1 MKEEIEIK
9 IETENE
15 KDKEINE
22 ETKDNDILKE
32 PEYNTKIKIKQS
44 QLYFYVPLVLSGFSY
59 MCHNSL
65 NYMIQIEPDYL
76 LKLDNNLLNTKL
88 DKNKTSINNTS
99 KSLIMWI
106 LFINILSKSLGHLI
120 LNTKSLKNKIDT
132 LIIISYSLS
141 FFTNILF
148 YFGNIE
154 TDLIFILHI
163 VNAFTTGLFFVTL
176 LRLNWSFLPL
186 NEGLVSGIFT
196 SFEYFG
202 IVHLSLFY
210 KVVEF
215 KYLFVINDVYIILAF
230 ICIFFIRYKFKGFY
244 LGKSSDLDY
253 NLDQKEKNGDKSLEE
268 NLIKIKEDEKKEDI
282 INEKNVKEE
291 REEKEEKEEKIEQF
305 ETDNNKEEE
314 ENNVKNNERF
324 NIFLQNLYA
333 DITSYRFILLIIT
346 YFLLLFS
353 NYILSLIY
361 LPFGII
367 FDIRM
372 FFNSSNQLIFYIIIY
387 FISSIFFGISFDLKM
402 VRTLVIRLIFLS
414 MMTIILFFPTKYFSY
429 FLDVLSL
436 LNALCLSGIKS
447 IIYPLVYREFFNN
460 EENYYLISTF
470 LLVEIII
477 YILTPFILKLFIFD
491 IADFIM
497 IFITCIGM
505 LFGGYYIMTKKLFPL
520 IIIDTNGNYDLTTK
534 KGQGL
539 KQLHLQ
545 DELPPLSKE

>member
-1 MKEEIEIK
+1 MKEEIEKK

-22 ETKDNDILKE
+22 ETKDNEILKE
-32 PEYNTKIKIKQS
+32 PEYNNKMKIKQS

-132 LIIISYSLS
+132 LILISYSLS

-163 VNAFTTGLFFVTL
+163 VNAFTSGLFFVTL

-196 SFEYFG
+196 SFEFFG

-230 ICIFFIRYKFKGFY
+230 ICIFFIKYKFKGFY

-291 REEKEEKEEKIEQF
+291 REEKEEKIEQF
-305 ETDNNKEEE
+305 ETDNKEE
-314 ENNVKNNERF
+314 ENNMENNERF

-460 EENYYLISTF
+460 EENYYLISIF

>member
-1 MKEEIEIK
+1 MKEAEIEIK
-9 IETENE
+9 NEDNNKEEKEVKEKLDEEN
-15 KDKEINE
+15 D
-22 ETKDNDILKE
+22 DILNE
-32 PEYNTKIKIKQS
+32 QSEYNKMKTKQS
-44 QLYFYVPLVLSGFSY
+44 QLYFYIPLILSGFSY
-59 MCHNSL
+59 MCNNTL
-65 NYMIQIEPDYL
+65 NCMIQIEPDYL
-76 LKLDNNLLNTKL
+76 LKLNNNLENTKL

-99 KSLIMWI
+99 KKLIMWI
-106 LFINILSKSLGHLI
+106 LFINILSKSSGHLI
-120 LNTKSLKNKIDT
+120 LNTKILRKKIDLLL
-132 LIIISYSLS
+132 LITNGIA
-141 FFTNILF
+141 FFSNLLF
-148 YFGNIE
+148 YFGKIE
-154 TDLIFILHI
+154 TDIIFILHI
-163 VNAFTTGLFFVTL
+163 FNAFSSGLFFVTF

-196 SFEYFG
+196 SFEYFS
-202 IVHLSLFY
+202 IVHLALFY
-210 KVVEF
+210 KVIEF
-215 KYLFVINDVYIILAF
+215 KYLFIINDIYIVLSF
-230 ICIFFIRYKFKGFY
+230 ISIFFIKYKFKGFY
-244 LGKSSDLDY
+244 LGKSSDLEY
-253 NLDQKEKNGDKSLEE
+253 NSEQKEKNIDKSLEE
-268 NLIKIKEDEKKEDI
+268 NLIKIEEDEKK
-282 INEKNVKEE
+282 NEIKNQ
-291 REEKEEKEEKIEQF
+291 KEEKIEQF
-305 ETDNNKEEE
+305 ETDNKEE
-314 ENNVKNNERF
+314 ENNIENNERF
-324 NIFLQNLYA
+324 SLFLQNLYA

-367 FDIRM
+367 FDLRM
-372 FFNSSNQLIFYIIIY
+372 FFDSSNQLIFYILIY

-414 MMTIILFFPTKYFSY
+414 ILTIILFFPTKYFSY

-436 LNALCLSGIKS
+436 LNALCLAGIKS

-460 EENYYLISTF
+460 EENYYLISIF
-470 LLVEIII
+470 LSVEIII
-477 YILTPFILKLFIFD
+477 YMFTPLLLKLFIFD

-520 IIIDTNGNYDLTTK
+520 IIIDTNGNYDLNTK

>member
-1 MKEEIEIK
+1 MKEEIEKK

-32 PEYNTKIKIKQS
+32 PEYNNKIKIKQS
-44 QLYFYVPLVLSGFSY
+44 QLYFYVPLILSGFSY

-132 LIIISYSLS
+132 LILISYSLS

-163 VNAFTTGLFFVTL
+163 VNAFTSGLFFVTL

-215 KYLFVINDVYIILAF
+215 KYLFVINDIYIILAF
-230 ICIFFIRYKFKGFY
+230 ICIFFIKYKFKGFY

-253 NLDQKEKNGDKSLEE
+253 NLEQKEKNGDKSLEE

-291 REEKEEKEEKIEQF
+291 REEKEEKIEQF

-314 ENNVKNNERF
+314 ENNVENNERF
-324 NIFLQNLYA
+324 NIFIQNLYA

-372 FFNSSNQLIFYIIIY
+372 FFDSSNQLIFYIIIY

-460 EENYYLISTF
+460 EENYYLISIF

>member
-9 IETENE
+9 IKTENE
-15 KDKEINE
+15 KDKEIDE

-32 PEYNTKIKIKQS
+32 PEYNNKIKIKQS

-76 LKLDNNLLNTKL
+76 LKLDKNLQSTKL

-132 LIIISYSLS
+132 LIIISYCLS
-141 FFTNILF
+141 FFTNLLF

-215 KYLFVINDVYIILAF
+215 KYLFVINDIYIILAL
-230 ICIFFIRYKFKGFY
+230 ICVFFIKYKFKGFY

-253 NLDQKEKNGDKSLEE
+253 NIDQKEKNGDKSLEE
-268 NLIKIKEDEKKEDI
+268 NLIKIKEDENKDDI
-282 INEKNVKEE
+282 IND
-291 REEKEEKEEKIEQF
+291 KEEKEEKIEQF
-305 ETDNNKEEE
+305 ETDNKEE
-314 ENNVKNNERF
+314 ENNMENNERF

-367 FDIRM
+367 FDLRM
-372 FFNSSNQLIFYIIIY
+372 FFDSSNQLIFYTIIY
-387 FISSIFFGISFDLKM
+387 FVSSIFFGISFDLKM

-414 MMTIILFFPTKYFSY
+414 IMTIVLFFPTKYFSY

-460 EENYYLISTF
+460 EENYYLISIF

-520 IIIDTNGNYDLTTK
+520 IIIDTNGNYDITTK

>member
-22 ETKDNDILKE
+22 ETKDNDIIKE
-32 PEYNTKIKIKQS
+32 PEYNNKIKIKQS

-88 DKNKTSINNTS
+88 DKNKTIINNTS

-120 LNTKSLKNKIDT
+120 LNTKSLKNKIDI
-132 LIIISYSLS
+132 LILISYSLY

-148 YFGNIE
+148 YFENIE

-176 LRLNWSFLPL
+176 LRFNWSFLPL

-372 FFNSSNQLIFYIIIY
+372 FFDSSNQLIFYIIIY

-460 EENYYLISTF
+460 EENYYLISIF
-470 LLVEIII
+470 LLLEIII

>member
-1 MKEEIEIK
+1 MKETIEIK
-9 IETENE
+9 TGN
-15 KDKEINE
+15 DKETKDE
-22 ETKDNDILKE
+22 EKKDNDILIE
-32 PEYNTKIKIKQS
+32 PENNNNNKIKTKQS
-44 QLYFYVPLVLSGFSY
+44 QLYFYVPLILSGFSY

-76 LKLDNNLLNTKL
+76 LKLNNNLQSTKL
-88 DKNKTSINNTS
+88 DKNKTDINNTS
-99 KSLIMWI
+99 KTLIMWT

-120 LNTKSLKNKIDT
+120 LSTKTLKNKIDI
-132 LIIISYSLS
+132 LMLISYSLS

-148 YFGNIE
+148 YFGNTQ
-154 TDLIFILHI
+154 TDIIYILHI
-163 VNAFTTGLFFVTL
+163 FNAFTSGLFFVTL

-186 NEGLVSGIFT
+186 NEGLVSGVFT
-196 SFEYFG
+196 SFEYFS
-202 IVHLSLFY
+202 IVHLALFY

-215 KYLFVINDVYIILAF
+215 KYLFVINDIYIILAF
-230 ICIFFIRYKFKGFY
+230 ICIFFIKYKFKGFY

-253 NLDQKEKNGDKSLEE
+253 NLDQKEKNVDKNLEE
-268 NLIKIKEDEKKEDI
+268 NLIKIKEDEKKNEI
-282 INEKNVKEE
+282 VNEKENKEE
-291 REEKEEKEEKIEQF
+291 KKEEKIEQF
-305 ETDNNKEEE
+305 ETDNKEEE
-314 ENNVKNNERF
+314 NSVENNERF
-324 NIFLQNLYA
+324 NIFIQNLYA

-367 FDIRM
+367 FDLRM
-372 FFNSSNQLIFYIIIY
+372 FFDSSNQLIFYIIIY
-387 FISSIFFGISFDLKM
+387 FMSSIFFGISFDLKM
-402 VRTLVIRLIFLS
+402 VRTLVIRLILLS
-414 MMTIILFFPTKYFSY
+414 IVTIILFFPTKYFSY

-436 LNALCLSGIKS
+436 LNAICLSGIKS

-460 EENYYLISTF
+460 EENYYLISIF
-470 LLVEIII
+470 LLVEIVI
-477 YILTPFILKLFIFD
+477 YIITPFILKLFIFD

-520 IIIDTNGNYDLTTK
+520 IIIDTNGNYDLNTK

>member
-1 MKEEIEIK
+1 MKETIEIK
-9 IETENE
+9 TDN
-15 KDKEINE
+15 DKETKDE
-22 ETKDNDILKE
+22 EKKDNDILKE
-32 PEYNTKIKIKQS
+32 PENNNNNNKIKTKQS
-44 QLYFYVPLVLSGFSY
+44 QLYFYVPLILSGFSY

-76 LKLDNNLLNTKL
+76 LKLNNILQSTKL

-99 KSLIMWI
+99 KSLIMWT

-120 LNTKSLKNKIDT
+120 LNTKTLKNKIDI
-132 LIIISYSLS
+132 LILVSYSLS

-148 YFGNIE
+148 YFGNTE
-154 TDLIFILHI
+154 TDIIFILHI
-163 VNAFTTGLFFVTL
+163 FNAFTSGLFFVTL

-186 NEGLVSGIFT
+186 NEGLVSGVFI
-196 SFEYFG
+196 SFEYFS
-202 IVHLSLFY
+202 IVHLALFY

-215 KYLFVINDVYIILAF
+215 KYLFVINDIYIILAF
-230 ICIFFIRYKFKGFY
+230 ICIFFIKYKYKGFY

-253 NLDQKEKNGDKSLEE
+253 NLDQKEKNVDKNLEE
-268 NLIKIKEDEKKEDI
+268 NLIKIKGDEKKNEI
-282 INEKNVKEE
+282 VNEKENKEE
-291 REEKEEKEEKIEQF
+291 KKEEKIEQF
-305 ETDNNKEEE
+305 ETDNKEEE
-314 ENNVKNNERF
+314 NSVENNERF
-324 NIFLQNLYA
+324 NIFIQNLYA

-367 FDIRM
+367 FDLRM
-372 FFNSSNQLIFYIIIY
+372 FFDSSNQLIFYIIIY
-387 FISSIFFGISFDLKM
+387 FMSSIFFGISFDLKM
-402 VRTLVIRLIFLS
+402 VRTLVIRLILLS
-414 MMTIILFFPTKYFSY
+414 IVTIILFFPTKYFSY

-436 LNALCLSGIKS
+436 LNAICLSGIKS

-460 EENYYLISTF
+460 EENYYLISIF
-470 LLVEIII
+470 LMVEIVI
-477 YILTPFILKLFIFD
+477 YIITPFILKLFIFD

-520 IIIDTNGNYDLTTK
+520 IIIDTNGNYDLNTK

>member
-9 IETENE
+9 IENE

-22 ETKDNDILKE
+22 EINNNDLLKE
-32 PEYNTKIKIKQS
+32 PEYNNKIKIKQS
-44 QLYFYVPLVLSGFSY
+44 QLYFYVPLILSGFSY

-163 VNAFTTGLFFVTL
+163 VNAFTSGLFFVTL

-291 REEKEEKEEKIEQF
+291 REEKEEKIEQF
-305 ETDNNKEEE
+305 ETDNKEE
-314 ENNVKNNERF
+314 ENNMENNERF

-460 EENYYLISTF
+460 EENYYLISIF
-470 LLVEIII
+470 LLLEIII

>member
-1 MKEEIEIK
+1 MKETIEIK
-9 IETENE
+9 TDN
-15 KDKEINE
+15 DKETKDE
-22 ETKDNDILKE
+22 EKKDNDILKE
-32 PEYNTKIKIKQS
+32 PENNNNNNKIKTKQS
-44 QLYFYVPLVLSGFSY
+44 QLYFYVPLILSGFSY

-76 LKLDNNLLNTKL
+76 LKLNNILQSTKL

-99 KSLIMWI
+99 KSLIMWT

-120 LNTKSLKNKIDT
+120 LNTKTLKNKIDI
-132 LIIISYSLS
+132 LILVSYSLS

-148 YFGNIE
+148 YFGNTE
-154 TDLIFILHI
+154 TDIIFILHI
-163 VNAFTTGLFFVTL
+163 FNAFTSGLFFVTL

-186 NEGLVSGIFT
+186 NEGLVSGVFI
-196 SFEYFG
+196 SFEYFS
-202 IVHLSLFY
+202 IVHLALFY
-210 KVVEF
+210 KVLEF
-215 KYLFVINDVYIILAF
+215 KYLFVINDIHIILAF
-230 ICIFFIRYKFKGFY
+230 ICIFFIKYKYKGFY

-253 NLDQKEKNGDKSLEE
+253 NLDQKEKNVDKNLEE
-268 NLIKIKEDEKKEDI
+268 NLIKIKGDEKKNEI
-282 INEKNVKEE
+282 VNEKENKEE
-291 REEKEEKEEKIEQF
+291 KKEEKIEQF
-305 ETDNNKEEE
+305 ETDNKEEE
-314 ENNVKNNERF
+314 NSVENNERF
-324 NIFLQNLYA
+324 NIFIQNLYA

-367 FDIRM
+367 FDLRM
-372 FFNSSNQLIFYIIIY
+372 FFDSSNQLIFYIIIY
-387 FISSIFFGISFDLKM
+387 FMSSIFFGISFDLKM
-402 VRTLVIRLIFLS
+402 VRTLVIRLILLS
-414 MMTIILFFPTKYFSY
+414 IVTIILFFPTKYFSY

-436 LNALCLSGIKS
+436 LNAICLSGIKS

-460 EENYYLISTF
+460 EENYYLISIF
-470 LLVEIII
+470 LLVEIVI
-477 YILTPFILKLFIFD
+477 YIITPFILKLFIFD

-520 IIIDTNGNYDLTTK
+520 IIIDTNGNYDLNTK

>member
-1 MKEEIEIK
+1 MKETIEIK
-9 IETENE
+9 TDN
-15 KDKEINE
+15 DKETKDE
-22 ETKDNDILKE
+22 EKKDNDILKE
-32 PEYNTKIKIKQS
+32 PEYNNNNKIKTKQS
-44 QLYFYVPLVLSGFSY
+44 QLYFYVPLILSGFSY

-76 LKLDNNLLNTKL
+76 LKLNNNLQSTKL
-88 DKNKTSINNTS
+88 DKNKTGINNTS
-99 KSLIMWI
+99 KSLIMWT

-120 LNTKSLKNKIDT
+120 LNTKTLKNKIDI
-132 LIIISYSLS
+132 LILVSYSLS

-148 YFGNIE
+148 YFGNTE
-154 TDLIFILHI
+154 TDIIFILHI
-163 VNAFTTGLFFVTL
+163 FNAFTSGLFFVTL

-186 NEGLVSGIFT
+186 NEGLVSGVFI
-196 SFEYFG
+196 SFEYFS
-202 IVHLSLFY
+202 IVHLALFY
-210 KVVEF
+210 KVLEF
-215 KYLFVINDVYIILAF
+215 KYLFVINDIYIILAF
-230 ICIFFIRYKFKGFY
+230 ICIFFIKYKFKGFY

-253 NLDQKEKNGDKSLEE
+253 NLDQKEKNVDKNLEE
-268 NLIKIKEDEKKEDI
+268 NLIKIKEDEKKNEI
-282 INEKNVKEE
+282 VNEKENKEE
-291 REEKEEKEEKIEQF
+291 NKEEKKEEKIEQF
-305 ETDNNKEEE
+305 ETDNKEEE
-314 ENNVKNNERF
+314 NSVENNERF
-324 NIFLQNLYA
+324 NIFIQNLYA

-367 FDIRM
+367 FDLRM
-372 FFNSSNQLIFYIIIY
+372 FFDSSNQLIFYIIIY
-387 FISSIFFGISFDLKM
+387 FMSSIFFGISFDLKM
-402 VRTLVIRLIFLS
+402 VRTLVIRLILLS
-414 MMTIILFFPTKYFSY
+414 IVTIILFFPTKYFSY
-429 FLDVLSL
+429 FLDILSL
-436 LNALCLSGIKS
+436 LNAICLSGIKS

-460 EENYYLISTF
+460 EENYYLISIF
-470 LLVEIII
+470 LLVEIVI
-477 YILTPFILKLFIFD
+477 YIITPFILKLFIFD

-520 IIIDTNGNYDLTTK
+520 IIIDTNGNYDLNTK

>member
-1 MKEEIEIK
+1 MKEEIE

-22 ETKDNDILKE
+22 ETKDNEILKE
-32 PEYNTKIKIKQS
+32 PEYNNKIKIKQS

-202 IVHLSLFY
+202 IVRLSLFY

-230 ICIFFIRYKFKGFY
+230 ICIFFIRYNFKGFY

-372 FFNSSNQLIFYIIIY
+372 FFDSSNQLIFYIIIY

-460 EENYYLISTF
+460 EENYYLISIF
-470 LLVEIII
+470 LLLEIII

>member
-1 MKEEIEIK
+1 MKETIEIK
-9 IETENE
+9 TDN
-15 KDKEINE
+15 DKETKDE
-22 ETKDNDILKE
+22 EKKDNDILKE
-32 PEYNTKIKIKQS
+32 PEYNNNKIKTKQS
-44 QLYFYVPLVLSGFSY
+44 QLYFYVPLILSGFSY

-76 LKLDNNLLNTKL
+76 LKLNNNLQSTKL

-99 KSLIMWI
+99 KSLIMWT

-120 LNTKSLKNKIDT
+120 LNTKALKNKIDI
-132 LIIISYSLS
+132 LILISYSLS

-148 YFGNIE
+148 YFGNTE
-154 TDLIFILHI
+154 TDIIFILHI
-163 VNAFTTGLFFVTL
+163 FNAFTSGLFFVTL

-186 NEGLVSGIFT
+186 NEGLVSGVFI
-196 SFEYFG
+196 SFEYFS
-202 IVHLSLFY
+202 IVHLALFY
-210 KVVEF
+210 KVVGF
-215 KYLFVINDVYIILAF
+215 KYLFVINDIYIILAF
-230 ICIFFIRYKFKGFY
+230 ICIFFIKYKFKGFY

-253 NLDQKEKNGDKSLEE
+253 NLDQNEKNVDKNLEE
-268 NLIKIKEDEKKEDI
+268 NLIKIKEDEKKNEI
-282 INEKNVKEE
+282 VNEKENKEE
-291 REEKEEKEEKIEQF
+291 KKEEKIEQF
-305 ETDNNKEEE
+305 ETDNKEEE
-314 ENNVKNNERF
+314 NSVENNERF
-324 NIFLQNLYA
+324 NIFIQNLYA

-367 FDIRM
+367 FDLRM
-372 FFNSSNQLIFYIIIY
+372 FFDSSNQLIFYIIIY
-387 FISSIFFGISFDLKM
+387 FMSSIFFGISFDLKM
-402 VRTLVIRLIFLS
+402 VRTLVIRLILLS
-414 MMTIILFFPTKYFSY
+414 IVTIILFFPTKYFSY

-436 LNALCLSGIKS
+436 LNAICLSGIKS

-460 EENYYLISTF
+460 EENYYLISIF
-470 LLVEIII
+470 LLVEIVI
-477 YILTPFILKLFIFD
+477 YIITPFILKLFIFD

>member
-9 IETENE
+9 IENE

-88 DKNKTSINNTS
+88 DKNKTIINNTS

-132 LIIISYSLS
+132 LILISYSLS

-163 VNAFTTGLFFVTL
+163 VNAFTSGLFFVTL

-372 FFNSSNQLIFYIIIY
+372 FFDSSNQLIFYIIIY

-460 EENYYLISTF
+460 EENYYLISIF

>member
-1 MKEEIEIK
+1 MKETIEIK
-9 IETENE
+9 TDN
-15 KDKEINE
+15 DKETKDE
-22 ETKDNDILKE
+22 EKKDNDILKE
-32 PEYNTKIKIKQS
+32 PEYNNNNKIKTKQS
-44 QLYFYVPLVLSGFSY
+44 QLYFYVPLILSGFSY

-76 LKLDNNLLNTKL
+76 LKLNNNLQSTKL
-88 DKNKTSINNTS
+88 DKNKTGINNTS
-99 KSLIMWI
+99 KSLIMWT

-120 LNTKSLKNKIDT
+120 LNTKSLKNKIDI
-132 LIIISYSLS
+132 LMLISYGLS
-141 FFTNILF
+141 FFINILF
-148 YFGNIE
+148 YFGNTE
-154 TDLIFILHI
+154 TDIIFILHI
-163 VNAFTTGLFFVTL
+163 FNAFTSGLFFVTL

-186 NEGLVSGIFT
+186 NEGLVSGVFI
-196 SFEYFG
+196 SFEYFS
-202 IVHLSLFY
+202 IVHLALFY
-210 KVVEF
+210 KIVEF
-215 KYLFVINDVYIILAF
+215 KYLFVINDIYIILAF
-230 ICIFFIRYKFKGFY
+230 ICLFFIKYKFKGFY

-253 NLDQKEKNGDKSLEE
+253 NLDQNEKNVDKNLEE
-268 NLIKIKEDEKKEDI
+268 NLIKIKEDEKKNEI
-282 INEKNVKEE
+282 VNEKENKEE
-291 REEKEEKEEKIEQF
+291 KKEEKIEQF
-305 ETDNNKEEE
+305 ETDNKEEE
-314 ENNVKNNERF
+314 NSVENNERF
-324 NIFLQNLYA
+324 NIFIQNLYA

-346 YFLLLFS
+346 YFLLLLS

-367 FDIRM
+367 FDLRM
-372 FFNSSNQLIFYIIIY
+372 FFDSSNQLIFYIIIY
-387 FISSIFFGISFDLKM
+387 FMSSIFFGISFDLKM
-402 VRTLVIRLIFLS
+402 VRTLVIRLILLS
-414 MMTIILFFPTKYFSY
+414 IVTIILFFPTKYFSY

-436 LNALCLSGIKS
+436 LNAICLSGIKS

-460 EENYYLISTF
+460 EENYYLISIF
-470 LLVEIII
+470 LLVEIVI
-477 YILTPFILKLFIFD
+477 YIITPFILKLFIFD

>member
-1 MKEEIEIK
+1 MKEKIEIK
-9 IETENE
+9 IEKENE

-22 ETKDNDILKE
+22 ETNNNDLLKE
-32 PEYNTKIKIKQS
+32 PEYNNKIKIKQS

-132 LIIISYSLS
+132 LILISYSLS

-215 KYLFVINDVYIILAF
+215 KYLFVINDIYIILAF
-230 ICIFFIRYKFKGFY
+230 ICIFFIKYKFKGFY

-372 FFNSSNQLIFYIIIY
+372 FFDSSNQLIFYIIIY

-460 EENYYLISTF
+460 EENYYLISIF
-470 LLVEIII
+470 LLLEIII

>member
-32 PEYNTKIKIKQS
+32 PEYDTKIKIKQS

-176 LRLNWSFLPL
+176 LILNWSFLPL

-215 KYLFVINDVYIILAF
+215 KYLFVINDIYIILAF
-230 ICIFFIRYKFKGFY
+230 ICIFFIKYKFKGFY

-253 NLDQKEKNGDKSLEE
+253 NVDQKEKNGDKSLEE

-372 FFNSSNQLIFYIIIY
+372 FFDSSNQLIFYIIIY

-460 EENYYLISTF
+460 EENYYLISIF

>member
-1 MKEEIEIK
+1 MKETIEIK
-9 IETENE
+9 TDN
-15 KDKEINE
+15 DKETKDE
-22 ETKDNDILKE
+22 EKKDNDILKE
-32 PEYNTKIKIKQS
+32 PEYDNNNKIKTKQS
-44 QLYFYVPLVLSGFSY
+44 QLYFYVPLILSGFSY

-76 LKLDNNLLNTKL
+76 LKLNNILQSTKL

-99 KSLIMWI
+99 KSLIMWT

-120 LNTKSLKNKIDT
+120 LNTKALKNKIDI
-132 LIIISYSLS
+132 LILISYSLS
-141 FFTNILF
+141 FFINILF
-148 YFGNIE
+148 YFGNTE
-154 TDLIFILHI
+154 TDIIFILHI
-163 VNAFTTGLFFVTL
+163 FNAFTSGLFFVTL

-186 NEGLVSGIFT
+186 NEGLVSGVFI
-196 SFEYFG
+196 SFEYFS
-202 IVHLSLFY
+202 IVHLALFY

-215 KYLFVINDVYIILAF
+215 KYLFVINDIYIILAF
-230 ICIFFIRYKFKGFY
+230 ICIFFIKYKFKGFY

-253 NLDQKEKNGDKSLEE
+253 NLDQKEKNVDKNLEE
-268 NLIKIKEDEKKEDI
+268 NLIKIKEDEKKNEI
-282 INEKNVKEE
+282 VNEKGNKEE
-291 REEKEEKEEKIEQF
+291 KKEEKIEQF
-305 ETDNNKEEE
+305 ETDNKEEE
-314 ENNVKNNERF
+314 NSVENNERF
-324 NIFLQNLYA
+324 NIFIQNLYA

-367 FDIRM
+367 FDLRM
-372 FFNSSNQLIFYIIIY
+372 FFDSSNQLIFYIIIY
-387 FISSIFFGISFDLKM
+387 FMSSIFFGISFDLKM
-402 VRTLVIRLIFLS
+402 VRTLVIRLILLS
-414 MMTIILFFPTKYFSY
+414 IVTIILFFPTKYFSY

-436 LNALCLSGIKS
+436 LNAICLSGIKS

-460 EENYYLISTF
+460 EENYYLISIF
-470 LLVEIII
+470 LLVEIVI
-477 YILTPFILKLFIFD
+477 YIITPFILKLFIFD

-520 IIIDTNGNYDLTTK
+520 IIIDTNGNYDLNTK

>member
-22 ETKDNDILKE
+22 ETKDNEILKE
-32 PEYNTKIKIKQS
+32 PEYNNKIKIKQS

-215 KYLFVINDVYIILAF
+215 KYLFVINDIYIILAF
-230 ICIFFIRYKFKGFY
+230 ICIFFIKYKFKGFY

-291 REEKEEKEEKIEQF
+291 REEKEEKIEQF
-305 ETDNNKEEE
+305 ETDNKEE
-314 ENNVKNNERF
+314 ENNMENNERF

-333 DITSYRFILLIIT
+333 DITSYRFILLIIK

-367 FDIRM
+367 FDIRI
-372 FFNSSNQLIFYIIIY
+372 FFDSSNQLIFYIIIY

-460 EENYYLISTF
+460 EENYYLISIF

-520 IIIDTNGNYDLTTK
+520 IIIDTNGNYDLTTQ

>member
-1 MKEEIEIK
+1 MKETIEIK
-9 IETENE
+9 TDN
-15 KDKEINE
+15 DKETKDE
-22 ETKDNDILKE
+22 EKKDNDILIE
-32 PEYNTKIKIKQS
+32 PENNNKIKTKQS
-44 QLYFYVPLVLSGFSY
+44 QLYFYVPLILSGFSY

-76 LKLDNNLLNTKL
+76 LKLNNNLQSTKL

-99 KSLIMWI
+99 KTLIMWT

-120 LNTKSLKNKIDT
+120 LNTKTLKNKIDI
-132 LIIISYSLS
+132 LILVSYSLS

-148 YFGNIE
+148 YFGNTE
-154 TDLIFILHI
+154 TDIIFILHI
-163 VNAFTTGLFFVTL
+163 FNAFTSGLFFVTL

-186 NEGLVSGIFT
+186 NEGLVSGVFI
-196 SFEYFG
+196 SFEYFS
-202 IVHLSLFY
+202 IVHLALFY

-215 KYLFVINDVYIILAF
+215 KYLFVINDIYIILAF
-230 ICIFFIRYKFKGFY
+230 ICIFFIKYKFKGFY

-253 NLDQKEKNGDKSLEE
+253 NLDQKEKNVDKNLEE
-268 NLIKIKEDEKKEDI
+268 NLIKIKEDEKKNEI
-282 INEKNVKEE
+282 INEKENKEE
-291 REEKEEKEEKIEQF
+291 KKEEKIEQF
-305 ETDNNKEEE
+305 ETDNKEEE
-314 ENNVKNNERF
+314 NSVENNERF
-324 NIFLQNLYA
+324 NIFIQNLYA

-367 FDIRM
+367 FDLRM
-372 FFNSSNQLIFYIIIY
+372 FFDSSNQLIFYIIIY
-387 FISSIFFGISFDLKM
+387 FMSSIFFGISFDLKM
-402 VRTLVIRLIFLS
+402 VRTLVIRLILLS
-414 MMTIILFFPTKYFSY
+414 IVTIILFFPTKYFSY

-436 LNALCLSGIKS
+436 LNAICLSGIKS

-460 EENYYLISTF
+460 EENYYLISIF
-470 LLVEIII
+470 LLVEIVI
-477 YILTPFILKLFIFD
+477 YIITPFILKLFIFD

-520 IIIDTNGNYDLTTK
+520 IIIDTNGNYDLNTK

>member
-1 MKEEIEIK
+1 MKETIEIK
-9 IETENE
+9 TDN
-15 KDKEINE
+15 DKETKDE
-22 ETKDNDILKE
+22 EKKDNDILIE
-32 PEYNTKIKIKQS
+32 PENNNNKIKTKQS
-44 QLYFYVPLVLSGFSY
+44 QLYFYVPLILSGFSY

-76 LKLDNNLLNTKL
+76 LKLNNNLQSTKL
-88 DKNKTSINNTS
+88 DKNKTGINNTS
-99 KSLIMWI
+99 KSLIMWT

-120 LNTKSLKNKIDT
+120 LNTKALKNKIDI
-132 LIIISYSLS
+132 LILISYGLS

-148 YFGNIE
+148 YFGNTE
-154 TDLIFILHI
+154 TDIIFILHI
-163 VNAFTTGLFFVTL
+163 FNAFTSGLFFVTL

-186 NEGLVSGIFT
+186 NEGFVSGVFI
-196 SFEYFG
+196 SFEYFS
-202 IVHLSLFY
+202 IVHLALFY

-215 KYLFVINDVYIILAF
+215 KYLFVINDIYIILAF
-230 ICIFFIRYKFKGFY
+230 ICIFFIKYKFKGFY

-253 NLDQKEKNGDKSLEE
+253 NLDQKEKNVDKNLEE
-268 NLIKIKEDEKKEDI
+268 NLIKIKEDEKKNEI
-282 INEKNVKEE
+282 VNEKENKKE
-291 REEKEEKEEKIEQF
+291 KKEEKIEQF
-305 ETDNNKEEE
+305 ETDNKEEE
-314 ENNVKNNERF
+314 NSVENNERF
-324 NIFLQNLYA
+324 NIFIQNLYA

-367 FDIRM
+367 FDLRM
-372 FFNSSNQLIFYIIIY
+372 FFDSSNQLIFYIIIY
-387 FISSIFFGISFDLKM
+387 FMSSIFFGISFDLKM
-402 VRTLVIRLIFLS
+402 VRTLVIRLILLS
-414 MMTIILFFPTKYFSY
+414 IVTIILFFPTKYFSY

-436 LNALCLSGIKS
+436 LNAICLSGIKS

-460 EENYYLISTF
+460 EENYYLISIF
-470 LLVEIII
+470 LLVEIVI
-477 YILTPFILKLFIFD
+477 YIITPFILKLFIFD

-520 IIIDTNGNYDLTTK
+520 IIIDTNGNYDLNTK

>member
-291 REEKEEKEEKIEQF
+291 REEKEEKIEQF
-305 ETDNNKEEE
+305 ETDNKEE
-314 ENNVKNNERF
+314 ENNMENNERF

-460 EENYYLISTF
+460 EENYYLISIF
-470 LLVEIII
+470 LLLEIII

>member
-215 KYLFVINDVYIILAF
+215 KYLFVINDIYIILAF
-230 ICIFFIRYKFKGFY
+230 ICIFFIKYKFKGFY

-372 FFNSSNQLIFYIIIY
+372 FFDSSNQLIFYIIIY

-460 EENYYLISTF
+460 EENYYLISIF
-470 LLVEIII
+470 LLLEIII

>member
-32 PEYNTKIKIKQS
+32 PEYDTKIKIKQS

-215 KYLFVINDVYIILAF
+215 KYLFVINDIYIILAF
-230 ICIFFIRYKFKGFY
+230 ICIFFIKYKFKGFY

-253 NLDQKEKNGDKSLEE
+253 NVDQKEKNGDKSLEE

-372 FFNSSNQLIFYIIIY
+372 FFDSSNQLIFYIIIY

-460 EENYYLISTF
+460 EENYYLISIF